1 MADFDPVMTAQQLAT
16 AYVQS
21 AQSQITSTKAA
32 AQRTS
37 SGLTSL
43 KSALSAFDSAL
54 SSLSSNTSGLQQFT
68 ATLGTTG
75 IATASATSRA
85 QAGTYSLHVEQLATA
100 HQIVFEDL
108 PAVPVALGGPL
119 LVQLGDGSSINV
131 NLVAADA
138 DGDGT
143 ITQAEIARAI
153 NRAEDNGGKV
163 TASIVTV
170 GSSSKLMLSSSATG
184 ASNAITLDTSGLAPG
199 ALKDA
204 FDGGRELV
212 AARDAIVWLG
222 GQGGVEIRQ
231 ASNTLT
237 AIEGVS
243 VTLTRAMTIDEAPLT
258 LNVAAD
264 NGATG
269 DNVKKFVDAYN
280 ALKSSLDN
288 LTKVSADGNTVGGAF
303 ATDAGVR
310 ALRSKLNSIIRQEF
324 GGLTLVDLGIKAGR
338 DGTLSLD
345 RTKLEKTLAAK
356 PTALEDLFGK
366 ASISAPTGLFG
377 ALDSY
382 LDVWLKSG
390 SGQIASRQSTLEIQQ
405 KRLNER
411 QTRLDAQYDNA
422 YERYLKQFTQL
433 QALQSQM
440 SQTSGL
446 FATIGTS

>member
-1 MADFDPVMTAQQLAT
+1 MADFDPVTTAQQLAQ

-21 AQSQITSTKAA
+21 AQNQITAAKTA

-37 SGLTSL
+37 SALTTL
-43 KSALSAFDSAL
+43 KSALSTFDSVL
-54 SSLSSNTSGLQQFT
+54 SSLSSNTSGLRQYS
-68 ATLGTTG
+68 ATLSKTD
-75 IATASATSRA
+75 IATATATSRA
-85 QAGTYSLHVEQLATA
+85 QPGTYTFHVEQLATA

-119 LVQLGDGSSINV
+119 LVQLADGTTINV
-131 NLVAADA
+131 NLVAADT
-138 DGDGT
+138 DNDGT
-143 ITQAEIARAI
+143 ISQAEIARAI
-153 NRAEDNGGKV
+153 NLAEDNAGKV
-163 TASIVTV
+163 TASIVKT
-170 GSSSKLMLSSSATG
+170 GSSTQLLLSSTATG
-184 ASNAITLDTSGLAPG
+184 ADNAITLDTSALPAG

-204 FDGGRELV
+204 LDNGRELV

-237 AIEGVS
+237 AIDGVS
-243 VTLTRAMTIDEAPLT
+243 ITFTRAMAADESPLT
-258 LNVAAD
+258 LTVEAD
-264 NGATG
+264 NNATA

-280 ALKSSLDN
+280 ALKSSLDS
-288 LTKVSADGNTVGGAF
+288 LTKVSTDGSGNSGAF

-310 ALRSKLNSIIRQEF
+310 ALRNKLNSLLRQEF
-324 GGLTLVDLGIKAGR
+324 GGLTLVDLGIKASR
-338 DGTLSLD
+338 DGSLTLD
-345 RTKLEKTLAAK
+345 RSKLEKTLAAK

-366 ASISAPTGLFG
+366 ASLSAPTGLLG

-382 LDVWLKSG
+382 IGVWLKSG

-411 QTRLDAQYDNA
+411 QARLDAQFESA

-433 QALQSQM
+433 QQLQSQM

-446 FATIGTS
+446 FAAIGMF

>member
-1 MADFDPVMTAQQLAT
+1 MADFDPVTTAQQLAQ

-21 AQSQITSTKAA
+21 AQNQITAAKTA

-37 SGLTSL
+37 SALTTL
-43 KSALSAFDSAL
+43 KSALSTFDSVL
-54 SSLSSNTSGLQQFT
+54 SSLSSNTSGLRQYS
-68 ATLGTTG
+68 ATLSKTD
-75 IATASATSRA
+75 IATATATSRA
-85 QAGTYSLHVEQLATA
+85 QPGTYTFHVEQLATA

-119 LVQLGDGSSINV
+119 LVQLADGTTINV
-131 NLVAADA
+131 NLVAADT
-138 DGDGT
+138 DNDGT
-143 ITQAEIARAI
+143 ISQAEIARAI
-153 NRAEDNGGKV
+153 NLAEDNAGKV
-163 TASIVTV
+163 TASIVKT
-170 GSSSKLMLSSSATG
+170 GSSTQLLLSSTATG
-184 ASNAITLDTSGLAPG
+184 ADNAITLDTSALPAG

-204 FDGGRELV
+204 LDNGRELV

-237 AIEGVS
+237 AIDGVS
-243 VTLTRAMTIDEAPLT
+243 ITFTRAMAADESPLT
-258 LNVAAD
+258 LTVEAD
-264 NGATG
+264 NNATA

-280 ALKSSLDN
+280 ALKSSLDS
-288 LTKVSADGNTVGGAF
+288 LTKVSTDGSGNSGAF

-310 ALRSKLNSIIRQEF
+310 ALRNKLNSLLRQEF
-324 GGLTLVDLGIKAGR
+324 GGLTLVDLGIKASR
-338 DGTLSLD
+338 DGSLTLD
-345 RTKLEKTLAAK
+345 RSKLEKTLAAK

-366 ASISAPTGLFG
+366 ASLSAPTGLLG

-382 LDVWLKSG
+382 IGTWLKSG
-390 SGQIASRQSTLEIQQ
+390 SGQIAHRQSTLEIQQ

-411 QTRLDAQYDNA
+411 QARLDAQFESA

-433 QALQSQM
+433 QQLQSQM

-446 FATIGTS
+446 FAAIGMF